1 MYIRKRAVVFCTLLI
16 SSFAAASVDAQAPV
30 HRATWSVREQVAK
43 PGIAARLVAGQRR
56 RGTLA
61 LPKSASGP
69 IAFGAYVSGVPDY
82 PSLLDSFSAEVGR
95 QPAVVLWYRYWG
107 ENLFNTHDLQAVDSR
122 GGLPMVTWEPWNSD
136 HSGIPLQG
144 IANGAYDA
152 TIRANAQA
160 AANWGK
166 PILARFAQEMNGDW
180 FPWGLGVNGNTAA
193 GYIAAWRHIVTIFR
207 AQGATNVHWVWTPN
221 EMDSGTP
228 GFQQLY
234 PGDAYVDW
242 VGIDGYNFGPTSGN
256 VWQSFT
262 QVFSES
268 YTAMLALTS
277 KPMMI
282 AETSSVE
289 QGGKKATWITSA
301 LTSELPSHFP
311 RVRALVWFDQ
321 PIGVQDWRVDSSS
334 SALNAFRSAIDASRY
349 SLSASSLLAIPTT

>member
-82 PSLLDSFSAEVGR
+82 PSLLDSFSAQVGR

-122 GGLPMVTWEPWNSD
+122 GALPMVTWEPWNSD

-152 TIRANAQA
+152 TIRADARA
-160 AANWGK
+160 AATWGK
-166 PILARFAQEMNGDW
+166 PILVRFAHEMNGDW
-180 FPWGLGVNGNTAA
+180 YPWGLGVNGNTAA
-193 GYIAAWRHIVTIFR
+193 QYIAAWRHVVSVFR
-207 AQGATNVHWVWTPN
+207 AQGARNVRWVWSPN
-221 EMDSGTP
+221 EFDSSTP
-228 GFQQLY
+228 AFQSLY

-242 VGIDGYNFGPTSGN
+242 VGIDAYNFGTTSGGT
-256 VWQSFT
+256 WESFS
-262 QVFSES
+262 QVFGPS
-268 YTAMLALTS
+268 YTAMLRLTS
-277 KPMMI
+277 KPLMV
-282 AETSSVE
+282 AETGCVE
-289 QGGKKATWITSA
+289 QGGSKAAWITSMLQSA
-301 LTSELPSHFP
+301 LPTQFP
-311 RVRALVWFDQ
+311 RVRLMTWFDSAYK
-321 PIGVQDWRVDSSS
+321 GLDWRVESSS
-334 SALNAFRSAIDASRY
+334 SALAAFRTAIDASLY
-349 SLSASSLLAIPTT
+349 SLSAASVLSS